1 MTQIESPELSLATK
15 KEKFAELVAV
25 VTSAAPWIGGPV
37 AEIIGGAATNLKL
50 KRVTKFVEDVL
61 KYAEA
66 LHTKAAEEFVKS
78 EDFADILE
86 KTAQAA
92 ADERHETKRR
102 LFSNYIL
109 YNIAHPEIT
118 YDRRLKCLRVL
129 MQVDT
134 RHIDFLKALLQP
146 PTTQEM
152 NHMMGSPSATLE
164 GRVPHLRDEFTAII
178 HETNMLALTKIHV
191 NYLKTMMTGPGA
203 ADLRNAVTGFGL
215 ELLSFISQGE

>member
-1 MTQIESPELSLATK
+1 MTEIEKPELSPATK
-15 KEKFAELVAV
+15 KERFAELVAV

-37 AEIIGGAATNLKL
+37 AEIIGGAATNLKI
-50 KRVTKFVEDVL
+50 KRVTEFVEGVL
-61 KYAEA
+61 EYVEA

-109 YNIAHPEIT
+109 NNIAHPEIS

-134 RHIDFLKALLQP
+134 RHVDLLKALLQQ
-146 PTTQEM
+146 PTPEEM
-152 NHMMGSPSATLE
+152 NQMMGSPSATLQR
-164 GRVPHLRDEFTAII
+164 RVPHLHDEFSVII
-178 HETNMLALTKIHV
+178 HETNMLALTKIRD
-191 NYLKTMMTGPGA
+191 NYLNTMMTGPGA
-203 ADLRNAVTGFGL
+203 ADLRNAVTGFGQ
-215 ELLSFISQGE
+215 ELLSFVSEEK